1 MMSRLYSVVSTV
13 LLFTITAHLT
23 AADPW
28 SYLSVDI
35 PVALSDM
42 SVTILTT
49 TNNSTKTEGDDEVKK
64 KIILTGGCVS
74 PKGNEWLG
82 KVYGCL
88 ELTNKVRVELIVYI
102 HVILYAYASFIPST
116 TDC

>member
-1 MMSRLYSVVSTV
+1 MILSRLHSIA
-13 LLFTITAHLT
+13 LIAILFTIAVHLT
-23 AADPW
+23 AAADPW

-42 SVTILTT
+42 SITILAT
-49 TNNSTKTEGDDEVKK
+49 TNNSTNNEVNK

-88 ELTNKVRVELIVYI
+88 G
-102 HVILYAYASFIPST
+102 
-116 TDC
+116 

>member
-1 MMSRLYSVVSTV
+1 MTRYSIALTTLLST
-13 LLFTITAHLT
+13 TITPHVAT

-42 SVTILTT
+42 AVTTMTYTT
-49 TNNSTKTEGDDEVKK
+49 DGGNSTTAAAADVKK

-74 PKGNEWLG
+74 EKGNEYLG
-82 KVYGCL
+82 EYFACL
-88 ELTNKVRVELIVYI
+88 ELTNKV
-102 HVILYAYASFIPST
+102 
-116 TDC
+116 CM